1 VSDATAEHDL
11 DLQEQIARIK
21 RAQVESDKFQAEQ
34 RKLIMESDKFQAEQR
49 KLMAE
54 AAKYERERSLAPVVI
69 AASLGAGVMAG
80 LVSLLGRLLIH

>member
-11 DLQEQIARIK
+11 DLQEQIVRIK

-34 RKLIMESDKFQAEQR
+34 RKLI
-49 KLMAE
+49 AE